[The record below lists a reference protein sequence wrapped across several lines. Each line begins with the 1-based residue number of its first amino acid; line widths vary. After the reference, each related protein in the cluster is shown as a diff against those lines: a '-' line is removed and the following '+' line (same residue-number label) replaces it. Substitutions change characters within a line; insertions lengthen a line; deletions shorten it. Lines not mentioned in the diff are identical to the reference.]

1 VASIRDRATFV
12 ALRRAGRRRR
22 SGPVSV
28 TALVDDDAPTA
39 RVAYAL
45 NRSVGT
51 AVARNR
57 LRRRLREVLRSAP
70 LAPGAYLVSASAS
83 ATALSRD
90 ELVEHVKQAVG
101 PAWRS

>member
-1 VASIRDRATFV
+1 
-12 ALRRAGRRRR
+12 
-22 SGPVSV
+22 VSV
-28 TALVDDDAPTA
+28 TALVDADAPGA

-51 AVARNR
+51 AVVRNR

-70 LAPGAYLVSASAS
+70 LAPGAYLVSASVA
-83 ATALSRD
+83 ATTLSRD
-90 ELVEHVKQAVG
+90 ELVEHVKRAAG